1 VCRAWRTSVREVVL
15 GDTATSRPCR
25 YWASTSVVYTC
36 PAVLLVLCM
45 EQNLHSGV
53 LLLCRPP
60 MQATSEQAKPAATM
74 NTCGAMMVGSNQS
87 KDAVNDGEALGLALP

>member
-1 VCRAWRTSVREVVL
+1 
-15 GDTATSRPCR
+15 
-25 YWASTSVVYTC
+25 
-36 PAVLLVLCM
+36 
-45 EQNLHSGV
+45 
-53 LLLCRPP
+53 